1 MGDGARVVTGV
12 DVRVVGDEEVS
23 TVSYQ
28 GRVLAESRWAGGI
41 RSAKGC
47 GSAATSVMRAVRRG
61 KPPARPGPKPTPPN
75 PSASAMLRTRVFEDR
90 LYCNNLQFDVGNGSV
105 LKFGVATKFGNF
117 ISDVITWGVNL
128 NKVDET
134 DERTLLD
141 YVRWQMEENQGNP
154 IAERMRLYYRALRKA
169 GAKHRS
175 EL

>member
-1 MGDGARVVTGV
+1 
-12 DVRVVGDEEVS
+12 
-23 TVSYQ
+23 
-28 GRVLAESRWAGGI
+28 
-41 RSAKGC
+41 
-47 GSAATSVMRAVRRG
+47 
-61 KPPARPGPKPTPPN
+61 
-75 PSASAMLRTRVFEDR
+75 MLRTRVFEDR